1 MQSATA
7 TVFYEQ
13 NDTKSTPS
21 TSPLGLSGS
30 STGTRAPGTIATTS
44 TRVPTSSRGSVVLA
58 RPPPYPPRGPRAGAT
73 NVVPPSLRDFYAMG
87 GGSAGGV
94 NPYSENSG
102 DRVYE
107 AKKAA
112 LEKVEATKGVFLY
125 IIAW

>member
-1 MQSATA
+1 
-7 TVFYEQ
+7 
-13 NDTKSTPS
+13 
-21 TSPLGLSGS
+21 
-30 STGTRAPGTIATTS
+30 
-44 TRVPTSSRGSVVLA
+44 
-58 RPPPYPPRGPRAGAT
+58 
-73 NVVPPSLRDFYAMG
+73 MG